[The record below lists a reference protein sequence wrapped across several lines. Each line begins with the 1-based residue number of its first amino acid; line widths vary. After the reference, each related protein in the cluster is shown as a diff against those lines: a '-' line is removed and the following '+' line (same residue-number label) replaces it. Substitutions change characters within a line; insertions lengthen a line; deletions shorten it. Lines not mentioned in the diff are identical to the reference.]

1 MGMWCMLAS
10 PLLMSADLRTIRPE
24 FKAILLNKNLIELN
38 QVGSI
43 SILRIKCQFYK
54 QDKLGQQAK
63 RIFRGWEIDVYKRE
77 LSPDNHGM
85 NPVAVAF
92 LNKNPSRTQKASFR
106 LADLGLNHAAGYQ
119 ATEIFS
125 GEELGQGHFKPYDI
139 LRHDVKPTGILL
151 VKFVEK

>member
-54 QDKLGQQAK
+54 
-63 RIFRGWEIDVYKRE
+63 
-77 LSPDNHGM
+77 
-85 NPVAVAF
+85 
-92 LNKNPSRTQKASFR
+92 
-106 LADLGLNHAAGYQ
+106 
-119 ATEIFS
+119 
-125 GEELGQGHFKPYDI
+125 
-139 LRHDVKPTGILL
+139 
-151 VKFVEK
+151 